1 MHTPLTDK
9 IKAPTATRSRY
20 LSITGAVLLLLTLS
34 LWLLPTALPH
44 MDTGAAFAAASES
57 ADSAMDEASIR
68 ARLQPVVTLSSDGQ
82 SLVETS
88 SLVLAQNDAETD
100 TQTPVYPPAPRLTES
115 DYPQIKGVNGRV
127 AVWLVAQLHLWFAA
141 FVLAVPIFVFIIEAI
156 GMRTRDRRYDGM
168 AYEFIKIS
176 ITAYSLTA
184 ILGGLLVFFLL
195 IFYPHLFLYLTTI
208 FKKTMFY
215 YALLFFVESA
225 ALYIYYYGWHW
236 LQGGFRKWVHLTLGL
251 VLNAAGTTLMFMG
264 NTWVTFMM
272 SPAGVDLAGVFNGN
286 EWEAVHNFLWTPINI
301 HRIVANIAY
310 GGSIVGAYA
319 AFKFLSSTRPE
330 QRAHYDWM
338 GYNANFIAISALL
351 PLPFAGYYLTAE
363 IYAYSQQMGITL
375 MGGIFTWLFIIQ
387 AVLIGTLFLSA
398 NYYLWCGMG
407 RSDGAHRYNRYVKY
421 LAVVIIGAFLVWF
434 TPHTLVLTNEEL
446 KSLGGPYHKY
456 LGPLGIMPAKN
467 TAVNIMILFTAVSFM
482 IYRRANKVTTV
493 SWAKV
498 GNAAQF
504 ALFTAGIVNILFLGI
519 YHGYF
524 TNTVYKVAAS
534 IPQVLTTLTI
544 IVVSTAIDSFMYKG
558 AKEVAPLH
566 WGRVSD
572 RAQYALFV
580 LAVAFTWLMGLMGY
594 IRSGIRQHWHVTN
607 VFRDASPDAYTPT
620 LGYAANVVSAGTILF
635 MAMVIFVFWLSEIN
649 TRKTDTS
656 GYWKDVQT

>member
-20 LSITGAVLLLLTLS
+20 LSITGGVLLLLILS
-34 LWLLPTALPH
+34 LWLLPAALPH
-44 MDTGAAFAAASES
+44 VDSGVAFAAASES
-57 ADSAMDEASIR
+57 ADSAMDEASIK

-82 SLVETS
+82 SLVEKT
-88 SLVLAQNDAETD
+88 SLVLAQADTD
-100 TQTPVYPPAPRLTES
+100 TGTGTQAPVYPPAPKLTES
-115 DYPQIKGVNGRV
+115 DYPQIKGVNSRV

-156 GMRTRDRRYDGM
+156 GMRTRDQRYDRM

-184 ILGGLLVFFLL
+184 ILGGLLVFFLV

-225 ALYIYYYGWHW
+225 ALYLYYYGWHW

-251 VLNAAGTTLMFMG
+251 VLNAAGTTLMFMA

-272 SPAGVDLAGVFNGN
+272 SPAGVDIAGVFNGN

-375 MGGIFTWLFIIQ
+375 MGGIFAWLFIIQ

-566 WGRVSD
+566 WGIRPRPVCVVRVGGGLHLANGADGVHQIWHPSTLACNQRVSRCIARRLHAYPGLCRERGLGWD
-572 RAQYALFV
+572 HSIHGHGDFCF
-580 LAVAFTWLMGLMGY
+580 LA
-594 IRSGIRQHWHVTN
+594 
-607 VFRDASPDAYTPT
+607 FRD
-620 LGYAANVVSAGTILF
+620 
-635 MAMVIFVFWLSEIN
+635 
-649 TRKTDTS
+649 
-656 GYWKDVQT
+656 

>member
-20 LSITGAVLLLLTLS
+20 LSITGGVLLLLILS
-34 LWLLPTALPH
+34 LWLLPAALPH
-44 MDTGAAFAAASES
+44 VDSGVAFAAASES
-57 ADSAMDEASIR
+57 ADSAMDEASIK

-82 SLVETS
+82 SLVEKT
-88 SLVLAQNDAETD
+88 SLVLAQADTD
-100 TQTPVYPPAPRLTES
+100 TGTGTQAPVYPPAPKLTES
-115 DYPQIKGVNGRV
+115 DYPQIKGVNSRV

-156 GMRTRDRRYDGM
+156 GMRTRDQRYDRM

-184 ILGGLLVFFLL
+184 ILGGLLVFFLV

-225 ALYIYYYGWHW
+225 ALYLYYYGWHW

-251 VLNAAGTTLMFMG
+251 VLNAAGTTLMFMA

-272 SPAGVDLAGVFNGN
+272 SPAGVDIAGVFNGN

-375 MGGIFTWLFIIQ
+375 MGGIFAWLFIIQ

-544 IVVSTAIDSFMYKG
+544 S
-558 AKEVAPLH
+558 
-566 WGRVSD
+566 W
-572 RAQYALFV
+572 
-580 LAVAFTWLMGLMGY
+580 
-594 IRSGIRQHWHVTN
+594 
-607 VFRDASPDAYTPT
+607 
-620 LGYAANVVSAGTILF
+620 
-635 MAMVIFVFWLSEIN
+635 
-649 TRKTDTS
+649 
-656 GYWKDVQT
+656 